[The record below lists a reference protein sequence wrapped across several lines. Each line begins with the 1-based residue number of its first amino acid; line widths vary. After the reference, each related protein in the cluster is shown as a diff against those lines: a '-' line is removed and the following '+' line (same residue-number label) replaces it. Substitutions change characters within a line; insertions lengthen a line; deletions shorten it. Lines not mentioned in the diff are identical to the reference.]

1 MDIFYNNKIAIASE
15 ELVIMSSKEEKGAL
29 HERTCVNPQP
39 PEYCNPNKPSSMTNQ
54 LQYLQ
59 KVVIKALWKHHFAW
73 PFQQPV
79 DAVKLNLPDY
89 YQITKKPMDL
99 GTIKKRLENKY
110 YCQAMECIEDL
121 NTMFTNCYVYNR
133 PGDDIVLMAQALEKL
148 FLQKVAKMP
157 QEEIELS
164 MANKRGTRRKGK
176 GAAVSS
182 TVQSKLCPPASEVQI
197 QKPVLSIQTKTTS
210 LPITSVPP
218 LISASQPVI
227 KVKKGVKRKADTTT
241 PTTTFNTSSEPLP
254 RKSTKNC
261 SQKLTSQPIK
271 LPTKDLPDSQHQAG
285 KSEKIM
291 EHLQDCNNILK
302 EMLEKRHATYAWPF
316 YEPVDAKAL
325 GLHDY
330 HDIVKHPMD
339 LSAVKR
345 KLGNQEYKD
354 REEFAGDVRL
364 MFSNC
369 YKYNSPDHEV
379 VIMGRKLQDVFEMLF
394 AKIRKDP
401 VKSAVLAQSTTCITE
416 STSDNGGESSSAE
429 STSQSSGKEQ
439 KKCLAQLQ
447 DQLKAV
453 HEQLATLTRTPL
465 SKLKKNRVKKG
476 KKKKDKKKSKNIEQK
491 KVQSKQLRQKIIKK
505 GSLESRQLKKK
516 KQRASV
522 YDSEEDNVKP
532 MTYDEK
538 RQLSLDINK
547 LPSDKLG
554 RVVHII
560 QSKEPSLRDS
570 NPVEIEI
577 DFETLKPSTLRE
589 LERYVMA
596 CLRKKQKKLDS
607 KKAPGRSKEEIQS
620 EKKQELEKRLQD
632 VSGHLNS
639 GKKETKTS
647 ARKNNAAEEMG
658 EISRLSET
666 SSSSDSESD
675 SSTSDSSSS
684 LNSDSEPG

>member
-15 ELVIMSSKEEKGAL
+15 ELVMSSKEEKGAL

-39 PEYCNPNKPSSMTNQ
+39 PEYCNPNKTRSMTNQ

-197 QKPVLSIQTKTTS
+197 QKPVLSIQTETTS

-354 REEFAGDVRL
+354 R
-364 MFSNC
+364 
-369 YKYNSPDHEV
+369 
-379 VIMGRKLQDVFEMLF
+379 
-394 AKIRKDP
+394 
-401 VKSAVLAQSTTCITE
+401 
-416 STSDNGGESSSAE
+416 
-429 STSQSSGKEQ
+429 
-439 KKCLAQLQ
+439 
-447 DQLKAV
+447 
-453 HEQLATLTRTPL
+453 
-465 SKLKKNRVKKG
+465 
-476 KKKKDKKKSKNIEQK
+476 
-491 KVQSKQLRQKIIKK
+491 
-505 GSLESRQLKKK
+505 
-516 KQRASV
+516 
-522 YDSEEDNVKP
+522 
-532 MTYDEK
+532 
-538 RQLSLDINK
+538 
-547 LPSDKLG
+547 
-554 RVVHII
+554 
-560 QSKEPSLRDS
+560 
-570 NPVEIEI
+570 
-577 DFETLKPSTLRE
+577 
-589 LERYVMA
+589 
-596 CLRKKQKKLDS
+596 
-607 KKAPGRSKEEIQS
+607 
-620 EKKQELEKRLQD
+620 
-632 VSGHLNS
+632 
-639 GKKETKTS
+639 
-647 ARKNNAAEEMG
+647 
-658 EISRLSET
+658 
-666 SSSSDSESD
+666 
-675 SSTSDSSSS
+675 
-684 LNSDSEPG
+684 